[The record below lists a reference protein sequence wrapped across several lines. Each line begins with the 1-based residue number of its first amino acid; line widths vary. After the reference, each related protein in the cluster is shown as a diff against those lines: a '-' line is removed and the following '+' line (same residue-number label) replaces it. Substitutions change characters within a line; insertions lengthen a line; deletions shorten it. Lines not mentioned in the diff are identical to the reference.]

1 MIKSLRLANFRR
13 HADLE
18 LRFDE
23 TGQIVLIA
31 GSNGAGKTTILEA
44 IIYALYGEGRHGRR
58 NLDSLLRRGAELEGM
73 EVEMVFTIGEDSY
86 RVLRRRDG
94 RASTAV
100 LYGNDHPLVEGQ
112 REVSEEVTR
121 VLGMDAAG
129 FRVATI
135 AQQKDLDGLASL
147 TPAVRGRMVSRL
159 LRLDSLTRA
168 RDAAG
173 ELHLEEA
180 KTAAHLRPG
189 EDISEVFKRV
199 QFATS
204 QKQDAEKELMRAI
217 TASEH
222 LDSQLSDA
230 LPFILAWEQRQENLN
245 LRSAE
250 LVVAEA
256 DEERISNDLADLIVP
271 DASSN
276 AAEDLSTLTSE
287 VAQLERELA
296 DAESA
301 ATMMEHRRMVMAEL
315 DSVSISLLNFEKD
328 DNSAALNIAKIAR
341 QNAIEARS
349 TVERLDSRLCQARED
364 LSSISFQIDVI
375 SQKISLNEKLEAV
388 CDSCDQEISES
399 HRSTQVSRYNNELNE
414 LNNLLQPRK
423 NNVLEL
429 NVGLLS
435 AREDLEAYDSA
446 LANADITLSNLDKE
460 ENERIDLLR
469 RQATYQLQLERLPER
484 LFDLDA
490 LYARKGELALRVAAT
505 QDFMERER
513 FRTEKLAQLSQLQ
526 SSLETAKA
534 RTVSAMLAFSE
545 AKPSEALIEK
555 YAQISQLKE
564 SYSSELELAHYW
576 RTEHAVA
583 EERLV
588 AAQDSL
594 TRANSEFERRKFHQ
608 DRAYDAGNAKRLL
621 TDVSDRLATTVRPA
635 LEGTVTHLLQN
646 MSEGRFNKV
655 RISDEYEITVE
666 DDGAFRSLGE
676 LSGGEADLVS
686 LAMRLALA
694 QIVADRHGSGGAGF
708 LILDEPLGSQDPAR
722 RAAILRG
729 LRAIRDTYSQIFLIS
744 HVEGIEDGAD
754 SVVNVIASED
764 RSETLVEI
772 S

>member
-23 TGQIVLIA
+23 IGQIILIA
-31 GSNGAGKTTILEA
+31 GSNGTGKTTILEA

-58 NLDSLLRRGAELEGM
+58 NLDSLVRRGAELEGM
-73 EVEMVFTIGEDSY
+73 EVEMVFTVGEDSY

-100 LYGNDHPLVEGQ
+100 LYANDHPLVEGQ

-147 TPAVRGRMVSRL
+147 TPSVRGRMVSRL

-173 ELHLEEA
+173 ELHLDEA
-180 KTAAHLRPG
+180 KIAAHLRPT
-189 EDISEVFKRV
+189 EDILDVSKRV
-199 QFATS
+199 QDTS
-204 QKQDAEKELMRAI
+204 IQVHDAELELLRAI
-217 TASEH
+217 SASEYAE
-222 LDSQLSDA
+222 SQLSEA
-230 LPFILAWEQRQENLN
+230 EPIIQTWEKQQATLN
-245 LRSAE
+245 VRAAE
-250 LVVAEA
+250 LAVAEA
-256 DEERISNDLADLIVP
+256 DTERISIDLAAVIVP
-271 DASSN
+271 DASSG
-276 AAEDLSTLTSE
+276 ASEDLSILTAE
-287 VAQLERELA
+287 VALLERELT

-301 ATMMEHRRMVMAEL
+301 ATLMEHRRMISAEL
-315 DSVSISLLNFEKD
+315 DTVTTELDNNAKVEKSKAQ
-328 DNSAALNIAKIAR
+328 DNTKVAS

-349 TVERLDSRLCQARED
+349 RVEQLDERLRHAREE
-364 LSSISFQIDVI
+364 LSSISFKIDAVT
-375 SQKISLNEKLEAV
+375 QKIAQNAALEAV
-388 CDSCDQEISES
+388 CDSCGQDISES
-399 HRSTQVSRYNNELNE
+399 HRSAQSNRFSSELSE
-414 LNNLLQPRK
+414 LTELLQPRK
-423 NNVLEL
+423 GSVIEL
-429 NVGLLS
+429 NANLSS
-435 AREDLEAYDSA
+435 ARDALEAADRA
-446 LANADITLSNLDKE
+446 VAAAATALTNAEKEEAELAN
-460 ENERIDLLR
+460 LLR
-469 RQATYQLQLERLPER
+469 RKATYEAQLERLPER
-484 LFDLDA
+484 LFNLDA
-490 LYARKGELALRVAAT
+490 LYARKAELALRVAAT
-505 QDFMERER
+505 QDLTERER
-513 FRTEKLAQLSQLQ
+513 LRTERLAQRSQLQ
-526 SSLETAKA
+526 SSLEAAKT
-534 RTVSAMLAFSE
+534 RTSLAI
-545 AKPSEALIEK
+545 EALTGAEPSQDLVTS
-555 YAQISQLKE
+555 YSQISQLKE
-564 SYSSELELAHYW
+564 TLSSELEMAQYW

-583 EERLV
+583 SERFL
-588 AAQDSL
+588 AAQNSM
-594 TRANSEFERRKFHQ
+594 TRANSEADRRKLHQ

-621 TDVSDRLATTVRPA
+621 TDVSDRLATTVRPS
-635 LEGTVTHLLQN
+635 LEGAVTHLLQS

-655 RISDEYEITVE
+655 RISEEYEITVE
-666 DDGAFRSLGE
+666 DDGAFRSVGE
-676 LSGGEADLVS
+676 LSGGEADLVA

-744 HVEGIEDGAD
+744 HVEGIEDAAD
-754 SVVNVIASED
+754 AVVNVIASQD

>member
-23 TGQIVLIA
+23 TGQIILIA
-31 GSNGAGKTTILEA
+31 GSNGTGKTTILEA

-73 EVEMVFTIGEDSY
+73 EVEMVFTVGEDSY

-100 LYGNDHPLVEGQ
+100 LYANDHPLVEGQ

-147 TPAVRGRMVSRL
+147 TPSVRGRMVSRL

-180 KTAAHLRPG
+180 KIAAHLRPT
-189 EDISEVFKRV
+189 EDISEVSKRV
-199 QFATS
+199 QDTAS
-204 QKQDAEKELMRAI
+204 QMKDAELELIRAI
-217 TASEH
+217 TASEQAN
-222 LDSQLSDA
+222 SQLREA
-230 LPFILAWEQRQENLN
+230 EPIILAWEQQQGTLN
-245 LRSAE
+245 VRAAE
-250 LVVAEA
+250 FAVAEA
-256 DEERISNDLADLIVP
+256 DAERISTDLAAVEVP
-271 DASSN
+271 DASSGAN
-276 AAEDLSTLTSE
+276 EDLSILTTE
-287 VAQLERELA
+287 VALLERELA

-301 ATMMEHRRMVMAEL
+301 ATMMEHRRMISAEL
-315 DSVSISLLNFEKD
+315 DAVTVALAENTKYEKATILE
-328 DNSAALNIAKIAR
+328 NAKVAR
-341 QNAIEARS
+341 QNATEARS
-349 TVERLDSRLCQARED
+349 RVEHLDESLRQARED
-364 LSSISFQIDVI
+364 LSSISFQIDAF
-375 SQKISLNEKLEAV
+375 SQKIAQNEALEAV
-388 CDSCDQEISES
+388 CDSCGQEITEEHRYSQSSQYSSKLSEL
-399 HRSTQVSRYNNELNE
+399 TMLY
-414 LNNLLQPRK
+414 QPRK
-423 NNVLEL
+423 EHVFEL
-429 NVGLLS
+429 NTSLSS
-435 AREDLEAYDSA
+435 ARDQLEA
-446 LANADITLSNLDKE
+446 ADIAVAAAATALTNADKE
-460 ENERIDLLR
+460 EAERTDLLR
-469 RQATYQLQLERLPER
+469 RQATYQSQLDRLPER
-484 LFDLDA
+484 IFDLNA
-490 LYARKGELALRVAAT
+490 LYARKAELALRVAAT
-505 QDFMERER
+505 QDLTERER
-513 FRTEKLAQLSQLQ
+513 IRTERLAQRSQLQ

-534 RTVSAMLAFSE
+534 RTLSAKAALTE
-545 AKPSEALIEK
+545 AEPSEDLIAS
-555 YAQISQLKE
+555 YSQILLLKE
-564 SYSSELELAHYW
+564 TLSSELELAQYW

-583 EERLV
+583 SERLV
-588 AAQDSL
+588 AAQNSM
-594 TRANSEFERRKFHQ
+594 TRANSEADRRKLHQ

-621 TDVSDRLATTVRPA
+621 TDVADRLATTVRPS
-635 LEGTVTHLLQN
+635 LEGAVTHLLQS

-655 RISDEYEITVE
+655 RISEEYEITVD
-666 DDGAFRSLGE
+666 DDGAFRSVGE
-676 LSGGEADLVS
+676 LSGGEADLVA

-708 LILDEPLGSQDPAR
+708 LILDEPLGSQDPTR

-744 HVEGIEDGAD
+744 HVDGIEDSAD
-754 SVVNVIASED
+754 AVVNVIASED